1 MSEPDKQVIRQKIV
15 GTLVRH
21 VRQTSGRSQREL
33 AASLHVSAYRFRQYE
48 YGERDLL
55 LPQLETLAELCGVPL
70 GYFFDDQAPLSGHE
84 VEILHT
90 DRTRLERKIVGALI
104 RKARLDADMTQRAC
118 AEQLGISPRRF
129 AQYEYGEAEISPAER
144 ETLARF
150 LGVGVSDL
158 AV

>member
-1 MSEPDKQVIRQKIV
+1 MSESDKQVIRQKIV
-15 GTLVRH
+15 GTLVKH

-33 AASLHVSAYRFRQYE
+33 AASLRVSTYRFRQYE

-55 LPQLETLAELCGVPL
+55 LPQLETVAELCNVPL
-70 GYFFDDQAPLSGHE
+70 GYFFDDQTSLADHE

-90 DRTRLERKIVGALI
+90 KPRLERKIVGALI
-104 RKARLDADMTQRAC
+104 RKARLDADMTQTAC
-118 AEQLGISPRRF
+118 AERLGISPRRF
-129 AQYEYGEAEISPAER
+129 AQYEYGEAEIAPAEL

-150 LGVGVSDL
+150 LGVPVSDL